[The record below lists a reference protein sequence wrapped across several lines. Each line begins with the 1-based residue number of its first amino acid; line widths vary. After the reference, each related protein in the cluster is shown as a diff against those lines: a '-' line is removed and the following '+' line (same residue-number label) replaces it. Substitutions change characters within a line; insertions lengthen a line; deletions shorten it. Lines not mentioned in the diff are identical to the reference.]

1 MVAPLVLTSDC
12 TKPGRSFAVTS
23 CAGFGGS
30 SGKDMGLMATVWPDS
45 LFPTKLAPAIAA
57 LAARTPFFKN
67 ARRFSAWLIA
77 FILFSL
83 SFILYPCSKSDEC
96 GLRGD
101 GRRAQY
107 ILFSQSRRVR
117 GRPTCHPSSRSPLQ
131 VRTV

>member
-1 MVAPLVLTSDC
+1 
-12 TKPGRSFAVTS
+12 VTS

-83 SFILYPCSKSDEC
+83 SFILVQSRTNVGFEEMAAVHSTVFFPNHGVCV
-96 GLRGD
+96 D
-101 GRRAQY
+101 GRLAIFHRD
-107 ILFSQSRRVR
+107 IPDKREELHLLVK
-117 GRPTCHPSSRSPLQ
+117 TH
-131 VRTV
+131 